1 MSTKITFILRFVT
14 PTDIKMSI
22 VVYKRESCVDI
33 IPEDDYYTQTE
44 PKYTEDRPFGFFDL
58 PSPVCTEVISH
69 LSLRDT
75 RAMALTC
82 RAGWEVTR
90 DQLMWRNKLWIR
102 AKVVNLGLIGPHISP
117 CPNADMLVRDPLLV
131 NNRLLYEI
139 LDPDSDINEN
149 HEDLDIGNLLSKM
162 ATPTPTTSFNELI
175 ESFFSMF
182 LTSQPHSPS
191 DPFSKGEGA
200 PTFLLFGT
208 PETRVSKKLA
218 LSFIASKDS
227 TFDTVGLVKGKP
239 GGVGGG
245 VTVKYAHH
253 LMNLLT
259 VRRARPRLLVEGPK
273 GTTFHP
279 DVAEVVTRVDGLI
292 CYMDASC
299 NCESGDGASNCGSQN
314 SCRDG
319 IHSIDVLEL
328 EAMMRTIPP
337 DLAPPVLVLLAHM
350 DDPATL
356 ARDLDSCDVPQH
368 RPASTTK
375 DAGSYHDP
383 ATQKRHRPAM
393 LYPILSKLDLPWAVC
408 EVEVKS
414 LSGVHRGLN
423 WLLKR
428 TLKLKNG

>member
-1 MSTKITFILRFVT
+1 MTSV
-14 PTDIKMSI
+14 
-22 VVYKRESCVDI
+22 VVYKRQSYVDI
-33 IPEDDYYTQTE
+33 IPEDDYYTQSAVKPPE
-44 PKYTEDRPFGFFDL
+44 EALFSFFDL
-58 PSPVCTEVISH
+58 PWPICVNVVSH

-75 RAMALTC
+75 RAVALTC
-82 RAGWEVTR
+82 RAGWYMSR
-90 DQLMWRNKLWIR
+90 DQLMWRNKLWLR
-102 AKVVNLGLIGPHISP
+102 AKVINLALVGPSYQPPLH
-117 CPNADMLVRDPLLV
+117 ADMLICDPLLV
-131 NNRLLYEI
+131 NNKLLYEI
-139 LDPDSDINEN
+139 LDPDSGINEN

-162 ATPTPTTSFNELI
+162 ATPTSSLGLSDLF
-175 ESFFSMF
+175 ESFFSIF
-182 LTSQPHSPS
+182 SSGAQQNSPS

-259 VRRARPRLLVEGPK
+259 VRRARPRLLVNSPQ

-279 DVAEVVTRVDGLI
+279 DVAEVVARVDGLI
-292 CYMDASC
+292 CYMDATC
-299 NCESGDGASNCGSQN
+299 MC
-314 SCRDG
+314 
-319 IHSIDVLEL
+319 SIDNSLEGRRKSSGVCEANYHTLDLLEL
-328 EAMMRTIPP
+328 EAMMRTVPS
-337 DLAPPVLVLLAHM
+337 DLAPPILILLAHM
-350 DDPATL
+350 DNPVTNL
-356 ARDLDSCDVPQH
+356 HDSESEDDSPTHV
-368 RPASTTK
+368 R
-375 DAGSYHDP
+375 
-383 ATQKRHRPAM
+383 TQDQERHRPAM
-393 LYPILSKLDLPWAVC
+393 LHKMLGKLDLPWAIC

-414 LSGVHRGLN
+414 LVGVHRGLN

>member
-1 MSTKITFILRFVT
+1 MTSV
-14 PTDIKMSI
+14 
-22 VVYKRESCVDI
+22 VVYKRQSYVDI
-33 IPEDDYYTQTE
+33 IPEDDYYTQVALNSE
-44 PKYTEDRPFGFFDL
+44 EEQPFGFFDL
-58 PSPVCTEVISH
+58 PPPVIMKVVSY

-75 RAMALTC
+75 RALALTC
-82 RAGWEVTR
+82 RDGWYMSR
-90 DQLMWRNKLWIR
+90 DQVMWRSKLWIR
-102 AKVVNLGLIGPHISP
+102 AKVINLALVGPNYEPPLH
-117 CPNADMLVRDPLLV
+117 ADMLICDPLLV
-131 NNRLLYEI
+131 NNKLLYEI
-139 LDPDSDINEN
+139 LDPDSSINEN

-162 ATPTPTTSFNELI
+162 ATPPSSSGLSDLV
-175 ESFFSMF
+175 ESILSMF
-182 LTSQPHSPS
+182 SSGTTQNSPS

-259 VRRARPRLLVEGPK
+259 VRRARPRLLVDGPQ

-279 DVAEVVTRVDGLI
+279 DVAEVVARVDGLI
-292 CYMDASC
+292 CYMDATCQCVSS
-299 NCESGDGASNCGSQN
+299 NTVEMSNNGACS
-314 SCRDG
+314 
-319 IHSIDVLEL
+319 HTIDVLEL

-337 DLAPPVLVLLAHM
+337 DLAPPILVLLAHM
-350 DDPATL
+350 DDP
-356 ARDLDSCDVPQH
+356 VPNTEE
-368 RPASTTK
+368 SSSDD
-375 DAGSYHDP
+375 DAPVHIK
-383 ATQKRHRPAM
+383 TQRQERHRPAM
-393 LYPILSKLDLPWAVC
+393 LHKILGKLDLPWAIC

-414 LSGVHRGLN
+414 LVGVHRGLN